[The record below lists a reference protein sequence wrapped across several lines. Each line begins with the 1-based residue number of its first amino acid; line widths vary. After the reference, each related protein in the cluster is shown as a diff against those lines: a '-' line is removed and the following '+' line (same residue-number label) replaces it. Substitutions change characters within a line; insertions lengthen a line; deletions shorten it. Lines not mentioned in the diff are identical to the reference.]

1 MKKKKILVTGG
12 AGFVGSNLITLG
24 ARELTS
30 VNPYIRQMGARRL
43 IGASATFG
51 GIGTVI
57 GGTAQAITGVS
68 DEMMQKARAFVPVYE
83 QNATLIPVSQPDAD
97 GNFKYFN
104 FSYSNP
110 YDSLVRPINAVVNAW
125 GRGELNKDSE
135 GAILF
140 NMFIKYI

>member
-1 MKKKKILVTGG
+1 MITIDITKAKEVWKNKIRFKRGG
-12 AGFVGSNLITLG
+12 ALRKLDLDFIKAQETSSDTASIVADKQTLRDLPLGNFIAFPAEILRTGSNLITLG

-68 DEMMQKARAFVPVYE
+68 DEMMQKARSFVP
-83 QNATLIPVSQPDAD
+83 
-97 GNFKYFN
+97 
-104 FSYSNP
+104 
-110 YDSLVRPINAVVNAW
+110 
-125 GRGELNKDSE
+125 
-135 GAILF
+135 
-140 NMFIKYI
+140 